1 MDNPLKQFLRI
12 ADAVRLVLDAKYTFR
27 RIEDG
32 CHTERVQHMEYAVH
46 VRYGIAYQG
55 KHECKRPETLSL
67 MQPMQYAVC
76 HSV

>member
-1 MDNPLKQFLRI
+1 MDNPLKQFLWI

-46 VRYGIAYQG
+46 VRYAIPYL
-55 KHECKRPETLSL
+55 T
-67 MQPMQYAVC
+67 
-76 HSV
+76 